1 LTNLDN
7 YCLIDFAEIDRDGCE
22 SLRLATNE
30 AKHHDGIIFIMV
42 TEETVEQEYRRQQ
55 AAAEEQAGRRLQ
67 PPLQQIVPP
76 VQWKLNGCMAEGMD
90 GRAAG
95 HAAEADMGREV
106 LEGIGR
112 LSLVDVNSCNHHWLR
127 NK

>member
-1 LTNLDN
+1 
-7 YCLIDFAEIDRDGCE
+7 
-22 SLRLATNE
+22 
-30 AKHHDGIIFIMV
+30 
-42 TEETVEQEYRRQQ
+42 EQEYRRQQ

-95 HAAEADMGREV
+95 HAGRQ
-106 LEGIGR
+106 G
-112 LSLVDVNSCNHHWLR
+112 S
-127 NK
+127 